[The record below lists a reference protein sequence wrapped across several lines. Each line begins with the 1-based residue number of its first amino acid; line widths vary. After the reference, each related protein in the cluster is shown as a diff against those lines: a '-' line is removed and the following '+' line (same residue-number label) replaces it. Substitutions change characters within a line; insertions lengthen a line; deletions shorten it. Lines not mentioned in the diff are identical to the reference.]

1 MRVVDGSKPA
11 YRWENIERWPEGR
24 SWRLFLDVTTKRP
37 TDEWTAKPRRPV
49 PLPPPVPRPIVAE
62 GAGGPPRFRLIR
74 GEKPDLARQAVEK
87 GARLAQTETR
97 DEVGSGSDPQ
107 SVAWVALAMRG
118 DRASQEAL
126 FRRHYARVRRR
137 VARLFGPRSEIDD
150 VVQDTFLKA
159 FQELRRL
166 EDPRAFGAWVL
177 TIAVHAA
184 HRRLRRARLLR
195 RLGFVG
201 DSEAGEATA
210 RAPSHGASPSRLA
223 EARAVYALLDRL
235 PTETRIAFLL
245 RRLEG
250 LTVAEVAREMRLSER
265 TVKRRVA
272 AAERTVSTLLNLEV
286 GDTAPAIREGREGGR
301 GDEAS

>member
-1 MRVVDGSKPA
+1 M
-11 YRWENIERWPEGR
+11 
-24 SWRLFLDVTTKRP
+24 TTRRP
-37 TDEWTAKPRRPV
+37 TGESTVVPRRPV
-49 PLPPPVPRPIVAE
+49 TLPPPVRPKP
-62 GAGGPPRFRLIR
+62 GAQAGLAGPPGPVGPPRFRLIR
-74 GEKPDLARQAVEK
+74 GEKADLAARRSTEK
-87 GARLAQTETR
+87 AELAQVDTQTAQPETR
-97 DEVGSGSDPQ
+97 EDPGSGSDPQ

-126 FRRHYARVRRR
+126 FRRHYTRVRRR

-201 DSEAGEATA
+201 DGEAGDATA
-210 RAPSHGASPSRLA
+210 RAPSQATSPSRLA

-250 LTVAEVAREMRLSER
+250 LTVAEVAREMHLSER

-272 AAERTVSTLLNLEV
+272 AAESTVSALLNLED
-286 GDTAPAIREGREGGR
+286 GDGGPPLDGGSAGGR